1 MSDRVATVPCRNPW
15 STTEFEH
22 HRACLPRDG
31 VIEHRSF
38 ASPRTPPPRRGRGR
52 PKRCAHVEAARLP
65 PEFEGRHELDG
76 LMQVDEL
83 PAALRENLLARE
95 EAAARSA
102 AELLARGRQMLG
114 LGKGV
119 IAARSQAME
128 DELDPLE
135 KHEAENY
142 EASWDAHIRRQAL
155 AAALKRTYEA
165 GWEKGGG
172 KGKGGNDAS
181 DEKGPET
188 PNGTETSN
196 CKGEGKSKGK
206 ETTDATETVSHVD

>member
-1 MSDRVATVPCRNPW
+1 MPERVAAVPCCNPW

-52 PKRCAHVEAARLP
+52 PKRRAHVEAARLP

-76 LMQVDEL
+76 LMPVDEL

-135 KHEAENY
+135 EHEAENY
-142 EASWDAHIRRQAL
+142 EASWEAHIRRRAL
-155 AAALKRTYEA
+155 AALMRGKSKD
-165 GWEKGGG
+165 KGGG

>member
-1 MSDRVATVPCRNPW
+1 MPKGKGNGLGRPRIHPVKSAISSGGPAKG
-15 STTEFEH
+15 
-22 HRACLPRDG
+22 RA
-31 VIEHRSF
+31 
-38 ASPRTPPPRRGRGR
+38 RGRGR

-76 LMQVDEL
+76 LMPVDEL

-95 EAAARSA
+95 EVAARSA

-142 EASWDAHIRRQAL
+142 EDSWDAHIRRRAL
-155 AAALKRTYEA
+155 ARALKRTYEA

>member
-1 MSDRVATVPCRNPW
+1 M
-15 STTEFEH
+15 
-22 HRACLPRDG
+22 
-31 VIEHRSF
+31 
-38 ASPRTPPPRRGRGR
+38 
-52 PKRCAHVEAARLP
+52 
-65 PEFEGRHELDG
+65 
-76 LMQVDEL
+76 
-83 PAALRENLLARE
+83 PAWRE

-119 IAARSQAME
+119 IAARSQPME

-142 EASWDAHIRRQAL
+142 EASWDAHIRRRAL

-172 KGKGGNDAS
+172 KGEGFQGNCYKCGEQALRAKAKMEARMGRQDM
-181 DEKGPET
+181 DH
-188 PNGTETSN
+188 NGAVREVGTNNPMDSS
-196 CKGEGKSKGK
+196 GVQ
-206 ETTDATETVSHVD
+206 D

>member
-1 MSDRVATVPCRNPW
+1 M
-15 STTEFEH
+15 
-22 HRACLPRDG
+22 
-31 VIEHRSF
+31 
-38 ASPRTPPPRRGRGR
+38 
-52 PKRCAHVEAARLP
+52 P

-76 LMQVDEL
+76 VMQVDEL

-119 IAARSQAME
+119 IAARRQAME

-135 KHEAENY
+135 EHEAENY
-142 EASWDAHIRRQAL
+142 EASWEAHIRRRVL
-155 AAALKRTYEA
+155 AALMRGK
-165 GWEKGGG
+165 GKEKGGG

-196 CKGEGKSKGK
+196 GKGEGKSKGK

>member
-1 MSDRVATVPCRNPW
+1 MPKGKGNGPGRPRIHPVKSAISSGGPAKG
-15 STTEFEH
+15 
-22 HRACLPRDG
+22 RA
-31 VIEHRSF
+31 
-38 ASPRTPPPRRGRGR
+38 RGRGR
-52 PKRCAHVEAARLP
+52 PKRCAHVGAARLP

-76 LMQVDEL
+76 VMQVDEL

-142 EASWDAHIRRQAL
+142 EASWDAHIRRRAL
-155 AAALKRTYEA
+155 ARALKRTYEA

>member
-76 LMQVDEL
+76 VMQVDEL

-128 DELDPLE
+128 DELGPVE
-135 KHEAENY
+135 EHEAENY
-142 EASWDAHIRRQAL
+142 EASWEAHIRRRDL
-155 AAALKRTYEA
+155 AALMRGK
-165 GWEKGGG
+165 GKEKGGG

-181 DEKGPET
+181 DEMGPET
-188 PNGTETSN
+188 PNGTEASHG
-196 CKGEGKSKGK
+196 KGEGKSKGK
-206 ETTDATETVSHVD
+206 ETTDATETVTHVD